1 MTNILLVEDHSL
13 VRTGIKLLLE
23 TDEENKVVGETANGK
38 EALAF
43 IATHDD
49 VDMVLTDMVMPEMDA
64 ISLIQQVKKNKPDI
78 KVVVLTMY
86 ENENYLKSAFL
97 QGASGYLLK
106 TVSAEEL
113 LFSVRFIERGGQYLC
128 SGLAV
133 KMINNWIDRKQ
144 YLPIDNNLQDK
155 FSKHEIE
162 VLQLIAEGLTNTQ
175 IAEKIGVSKRTVE
188 GHRQSLIEKTDSKNT
203 ATLIR
208 YAVLNRIII

>member
-13 VRTGIKLLLE
+13 VRTGIRLLLE

-38 EALAF
+38 EAIAF
-43 IATHDD
+43 MSATNDID
-49 VDMVLTDMVMPEMDA
+49 IVLTDMVMPEMDA
-64 ISLIQQVKKNKPDI
+64 ISLIGQIKALRPEV

-106 TVSAEEL
+106 TVTAEEL
-113 LFSVRFIERGGQYLC
+113 LFALKFIERGGQYLC

-133 KMINNWIDRKQ
+133 KIINNWIEKKQ
-144 YLPIDNNLQDK
+144 YLPLDNELHDGFNQQ
-155 FSKHEIE
+155 EIE

-175 IAEKIGVSKRTVE
+175 IAERLEVSKRTVE
-188 GHRQSLIEKTDSKNT
+188 GHRQSLIEKTSSKNT
-203 ATLIR
+203 ASLIR
-208 YAVLNRIII
+208 YAVLNRLIV